1 MQSWKNIA
9 ILTIFIGIWATTWAF
24 ARALS
29 LDLRWSFAYPCL
41 YALLG
46 MFALSMIGGMMFR
59 RRGLARF
66 VQFVSIVALIAVI
79 FGYFADRYH
88 WLERFSDVS
97 SIKALLAHYGKTS
110 ALVYIGIQ
118 FLQVTIIPI
127 PSAVTTLA
135 GVALFG
141 LWKTVAYST
150 IGVVSG
156 SMFAFFLG
164 RKAGVRLIC
173 WMCGESAYRRYRAF
187 VDGKDTFVLT
197 TMFLLPFFP
206 DDLLCLVA
214 GISDFTYRGFF
225 WTMLWT
231 RPIGILSVA
240 GAWNGILAIPLRGWG
255 IVIWIVLIGL
265 VVLVMALI
273 WKFGAHWQQAWSDFL
288 SKRRRRQNKSPQKDL
303 QYINENQAIHACAL
317 AQEKT
322 KTQQNR
328 ASFSP

>member
-1 MQSWKNIA
+1 MA
-9 ILTIFIGIWATTWAF
+9 IWTGIWATTWAF
-24 ARALS
+24 ARTLN

-41 YALLG
+41 YAVLG
-46 MFALSMIGGMMFR
+46 TLALGMIGGMLFR
-59 RRGLARF
+59 RRGVVRF
-66 VQFVSIVALIAVI
+66 IQFVSVVVLLLAV
-79 FGYFADRYH
+79 FGYFADRYQ

-141 LWKTVAYST
+141 LWKTVLYST

-255 IVIWIVLIGL
+255 IVMWIVLIGL
-265 VVLVMALI
+265 IVLVMALI
-273 WKFGAHWQQAWSDFL
+273 WKFGARWQQAWSDFL
-288 SKRRRRQNKSPQKDL
+288 AKRRRGKDKAPHDDK
-303 QYINENQAIHACAL
+303 QYEKENQAIHACAF
-317 AQEKT
+317 AQEKRM
-322 KTQQNR
+322 TQQNR
-328 ASFSP
+328 TSSSLQQMEIK